1 MLLKFIVFIFSVSN
15 KRDERENHCIP
26 VEESERRWLELI
38 LAKKKSVLVLMISFQ
53 QEESLLRCYLDFNMS
68 RKVDLNL

>member
-38 LAKKKSVLVLMISFQ
+38 LAKKKHFGVNDFFSTRREFIEVLFGFQ
-53 QEESLLRCYLDFNMS
+53 H
-68 RKVDLNL
+68 V

>member
-38 LAKKKSVLVLMISFQ
+38 LAKKKKRFGVNDFFSTRREFIEVLFGFQ
-53 QEESLLRCYLDFNMS
+53 H
-68 RKVDLNL
+68 V